1 MTDRFANR
9 EVCDMI
15 IYDFRTQKP
24 ILRCDYANTNT
35 TELTGEVVYAYG
47 GQGHPKR
54 VAFNGEKG
62 GTFTFETQIQSFAL
76 YSIMTGAAVESSANV
91 VTREVLTCATAGQ
104 VTLTKTPVAGTVN
117 VFAENDDCGTEIA
130 GTINTSTKVFTATT
144 TGDIAVNSKYVVYY
158 QTPVSSDIK
167 KLSIKSTVFPKA
179 IRVVADTFEKT
190 EADEILP
197 YQMVV
202 YKCQPQTNIM
212 LSNSNSGDP
221 VTLTVTCDLMA
232 DVNNNMIDLILQDEV
247 SA

>member
-76 YSIMTGAAVESSANV
+76 YSIMTGAGIDSAANIVKREV
-91 VTREVLTCATAGQ
+91 VTCSTAGSL
-104 VTLTKTPVAGTVN
+104 TLSAAAVAGTLN
-117 VFAENDDCGTEIA
+117 VFAEADDCGTA
-130 GTINTSTKVFTATT
+130 LTATVSGT
-144 TGDIAVNSKYVVYY
+144 AVTCSSAAANSKYICYY
-158 QTPVSSDIK
+158 QTAVSTGVK

-202 YKCQPQTNIM
+202 YKAQPQTNIT

-232 DVNNNMIDLILQDEV
+232 DVNNNMIDLILQDEPA
-247 SA
+247 S

>member
-24 ILRCDYANTNT
+24 ILRCDYANTNS

-76 YSIMTGAAVESSANV
+76 YSIMSGADIATTANV
-91 VTREVLTCATAGQ
+91 VKREVITAAAAGSI
-104 VTLTKTPVAGTVN
+104 TLSDTPIAGTVN
-117 VFAENDDCGTEIA
+117 VFAAADDCGTEIV
-130 GTINTSTKVFTATT
+130 GTVSEKVFTATT
-144 TGDIAVNSKYVVYY
+144 AGDIASGTDYVAYY
-158 QTPVSSDIK
+158 QTAVSEGVK
-167 KLSIKSTVFPKA
+167 ALQIKSTVFPKA
-179 IRVVADTFEKT
+179 IRVVADTYEKT

-197 YQMVV
+197 YQMIV
-202 YKCQPQTNIM
+202 YKAQPQTNIT
-212 LSNSNSGDP
+212 LSNSNTGDP

-232 DVNNNMIDLILQDEV
+232 DMNNNMIDLILMDEE
-247 SA
+247 SD